1 MGPLPPSSELIA
13 FIFAFVV
20 AGGAAGFL
28 AGLFGVG
35 GGAILVP
42 VFYQMFGALGVDE
55 SIRMHVS
62 VGTSLAVIIPTSLL
76 SFTSHYR
83 RGAVD
88 MSLLRSFIVAIP
100 VGVIAASVIAA
111 HVSGAQLRLIFA
123 VVALIVAIKLFFGRP
138 SWILGTDI
146 PTGLPRFAAGA
157 LTGLVSTLIGIGGG
171 VFNNTFMTLF
181 SRPMLQAIATSS
193 GVGLLI
199 SIPGMV
205 GYIWAGSGETQLPPF
220 SLGFVNYLMAIMVI
234 PLTLTMAPFGVR
246 VAHRLPRRQ
255 LEIGFGLF
263 LLTVSIRFFTSLY
276 E

>member
-1 MGPLPPSSELIA
+1 MGPLPPSSELIP
-13 FIFAFVV
+13 FVIAFVI

-111 HVSGAQLRLIFA
+111 YVSGAQLRLIFA

-138 SWILGTDI
+138 GWTLGTDI

-199 SIPGMV
+199 SIPGML
-205 GYIWAGSGETQLPPF
+205 GYIWAGSGDPRLPAF

-234 PLTLTMAPFGVR
+234 PLTLTMAPLGVR
-246 VAHRLPRRQ
+246 AAHALPRRQ

-263 LLTVSIRFFTSLY
+263 LLTVSIRFFISLW